1 MPVGAT
7 RGIQMVQQ
15 RTDVRHTETRE
26 NGLPREAVQF
36 KEVAELPPNSY
47 DLQRVSKPKLR
58 LTSRSG

>member
-1 MPVGAT
+1 
-7 RGIQMVQQ
+7 MVQQ